1 MRIQTLAKKEKREF
15 EEKLK
20 QKFGIILP
28 RCSLIRGGKNKI
40 RIFTGDFSEHEL
52 NILSGV
58 ARVET
63 VGMYYAQYI
72 DNIRIS
78 FSSSNLFKTT
88 KNILELNEK
97 KAKQWL
103 RGEDLNMKVKNK
115 GYILI
120 KYDDMLVGC
129 GKATEDKILNFVP
142 KEKRIL

>member
-1 MRIQTLAKKEKREF
+1 MKIQTLNRKEKREF

-20 QKFGIILP
+20 QKFGVILP
-28 RCSLIRGGKNKI
+28 RCSLVKGGKNKI
-40 RIFTGDFSEHEL
+40 RIFTGDLSEHEL
-52 NILSGV
+52 NILSGAV
-58 ARVET
+58 RVET
-63 VGMYYAQYI
+63 IGMYYAQYI

-78 FSSSNLFKTT
+78 FSSSNLFKAT

-97 KAKQWL
+97 QAKQWL

-120 KYDDMLVGC
+120 KYDDMIVGC

-142 KEKRIL
+142 KEKRII